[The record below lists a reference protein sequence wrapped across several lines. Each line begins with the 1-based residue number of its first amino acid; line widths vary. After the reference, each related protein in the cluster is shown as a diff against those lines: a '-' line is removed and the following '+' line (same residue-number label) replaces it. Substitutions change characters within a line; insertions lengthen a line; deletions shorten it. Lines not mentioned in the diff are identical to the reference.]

1 MSKQDAQVGGENHY
15 EWDMRRGTARE
26 TVSAWPD
33 ILQIIC
39 DGFESLPG
47 SRKVPLVEGQCLN
60 LSFRDSMKAEG
71 AEERRQRILDAGG
84 EY

>member
-47 SRKVPLVEGQCLN
+47 IKEGSPGGRTVLELVFSGFNEGGRCRRKEAKNPRC
-60 LSFRDSMKAEG
+60 
-71 AEERRQRILDAGG
+71 RR
-84 EY
+84 